1 MRIRFLSLYWPAF
14 GLPLLGRSVFPA
26 PATDRALG
34 KGVKALNNHIIDII
48 GYGKTTGNGHSH
60 TYGKVISNVV

>member
-1 MRIRFLSLYWPAF
+1 MF
-14 GLPLLGRSVFPA
+14 